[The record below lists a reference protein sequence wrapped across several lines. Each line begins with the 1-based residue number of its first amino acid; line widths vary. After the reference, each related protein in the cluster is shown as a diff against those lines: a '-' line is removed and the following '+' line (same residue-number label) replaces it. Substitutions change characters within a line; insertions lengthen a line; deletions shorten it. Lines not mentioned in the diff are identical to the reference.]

1 MSEDYRNI
9 KYIKEQEVVNKVL
22 EHIRILLEGMGKQL
36 EDFDLPSIVHSS
48 SYS

>member
-9 KYIKEQEVVNKVL
+9 KYLKEQEVVNKVL
-22 EHIRILLEGMGKQL
+22 EHIKILHEGMGKQL
-36 EDFDLPSIVHSS
+36 EDLNLPFIVPSS